1 MKFKNH
7 IFLISAGLT
16 FISLLVLIP
25 SVSADVLF
33 PAIMRLAPINF
44 VFLPVIIFIEATI
57 FYVLFMIDLFF
68 DIKLKYWHCLALF
81 TLANGLTSLIGL
93 ILIFAEIR
101 VYDYN
106 QMIIIMYVFSAVVE
120 AMVIFP
126 FLRQKIK
133 KPFEKSLGLSFFV
146 NVYSYIF
153 LFILMNIL

>member
-68 DIKLKYWHCLALF
+68 DI
-81 TLANGLTSLIGL
+81 N
-93 ILIFAEIR
+93 
-101 VYDYN
+101 
-106 QMIIIMYVFSAVVE
+106 VFISFSVG
-120 AMVIFP
+120 
-126 FLRQKIK
+126 
-133 KPFEKSLGLSFFV
+133 KSYFCPV
-146 NVYSYIF
+146 NCDSHWQ
-153 LFILMNIL
+153 